1 MPNFCRQ
8 PVPPAD
14 IMFTRVLRSI
24 NSLFKPS
31 SHYDYP
37 EQAKVIPRDQHSISR
52 RQISRSA
59 LRVMKILNEAN
70 FEACLVG
77 GGVRDTLLGSNPK
90 DFDVATNATP
100 EQVRKLFRS
109 ARIIGRR
116 FRIVHVRFGRE
127 IIEVTTFRAN
137 HDNAANSGESR
148 QSKDG
153 MLLRDNVFG
162 DLRSDA
168 LRRDFTV
175 NALYYSLDGFSL
187 HDYTDG
193 MNDLQNKQIR
203 MIGDPQT
210 RYQEDPVRLLRAVR
224 FAAKL
229 GFDIEPKTADP
240 IRQLAPLLEN
250 ISSARLFD
258 ECLKLFLGGH
268 AQATLNKLCEYGLL
282 APLFPATAAR
292 LDRGETF
299 DKALLDLVMKNTD
312 RRLANEQRVTP
323 AFILAALL
331 WGPLQEALAH
341 QDPKNPPAMRMHK
354 ASQQV
359 IDAQLKH
366 TAIPKR
372 FLITMREIWDLQ
384 GRLPMRAGNRAIRLM
399 EHQRFRAA
407 YDFLLLREA
416 AGEDCQNLGRW
427 WTEFQDANENRQSE
441 MLEALPKPK
450 RPKRRRRKPNS
461 NKDNPA

>member
-1 MPNFCRQ
+1 
-8 PVPPAD
+8 
-14 IMFTRVLRSI
+14 MFTRVIRSI
-24 NSLFKPS
+24 NNLFKSPN
-31 SHYDYP
+31 HFEYP
-37 EQAKVIPRDQHSISR
+37 EEARVIPRDQHSISR
-52 RQISRSA
+52 KQISRSA
-59 LRVMKILNEAN
+59 LKVMKILNEGG
-70 FEACLVG
+70 FEAYLVG
-77 GGVRDTLLGSNPK
+77 GGVRDTLLGGNPK
-90 DFDVATNATP
+90 DFDVATDATP

-137 HDNAANSGESR
+137 HDSAANSTESR
-148 QSKDG
+148 QSKEG

-175 NALYYSLDGFSL
+175 NALYYSLDGFTL

-193 MNDLQNKQIR
+193 MSDLENRLIR

-210 RYQEDPVRLLRAVR
+210 RYQEDPVRLLRAAR

-229 GFDIEPKTADP
+229 DFDIEPNTAAP
-240 IRQLAPLLEN
+240 IKELAPLLEN

-258 ECLKLFLGGH
+258 ECLKLFLGGY
-268 AQATLNKLCEYGLL
+268 ATATFKRLCEYELL
-282 APLFPATAAR
+282 TPLFPATAKR
-292 LDRGETF
+292 LQDGESI
-299 DKALLDLVMKNTD
+299 DQALLERVMQNTD

-331 WGPLQEALAH
+331 WGPLQDALAQ
-341 QDPKNPPAMRMHK
+341 QDSKSPPAMRMHK

-384 GRLPMRAGNRAIRLM
+384 GRLPMRSGKRALRLM
-399 EHQRFRAA
+399 EHKRFRAA

-416 AGEDCQNLGRW
+416 AGEDCQGLGCW
-427 WTEFQDANENRQSE
+427 WTEFQDATEERQTE

-450 RPKRRRRKPNS
+450 RPRRRRRKPSGNS
-461 NKDNPA
+461 DKPAS